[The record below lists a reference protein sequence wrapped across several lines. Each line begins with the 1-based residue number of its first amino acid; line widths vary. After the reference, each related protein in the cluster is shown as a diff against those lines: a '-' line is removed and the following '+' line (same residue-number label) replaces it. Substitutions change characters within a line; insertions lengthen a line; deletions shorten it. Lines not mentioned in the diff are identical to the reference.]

1 MNFMLLIMMIVLSGA
16 IFLMFIRIFT
26 KITVFDRMILLNM
39 ITAKVILLIVVYAV
53 YVQSSTILDI
63 AITYGIIGFLTTT
76 LFSKFVM
83 TGAQDK

>member
-1 MNFMLLIMMIVLSGA
+1 MDIILISILTLLGLAMV
-16 IFLMFIRIFT
+16 LMFIRMFS

-39 ITAKVILLIVVYAV
+39 ITAKVILFIVIYAV
-53 YVQSSTILDI
+53 YVQSSTILDF

-83 TGAQDK
+83 TGAEDK

>member
-1 MNFMLLIMMIVLSGA
+1 MNVMLGIMMIVLSLA

-53 YVQSSTILDI
+53 YVQSSTVLDI

-83 TGAQDK
+83 TGAQEK

>member
-1 MNFMLLIMMIVLSGA
+1 MNVMLGIMMIVLSLA

-39 ITAKVILLIVVYAV
+39 IAAKVILLIVVYAV
-53 YVQSSTILDI
+53 YVQSSTVLDI

-83 TGAQDK
+83 TGAQEK